1 MFNNHLVITAGF
13 LNSSIEEANLDHYIY
28 RQAVI
33 RNPTDC
39 IYDENGNYVE
49 RPLFDYFNPVGL
61 LNEYDMMNETRNMR
75 WHSTINLTPIEN
87 WNIKLLLSSEKQ
99 IIIMAIL
106 LHLNIMKQ
114 QKMGRMQQQNVLG
127 GLKNR
132 LLRVD
137 NGL

>member
-87 WNIKLLLSSEKQ
+87 WNIKLLLSSEKTNNNYGYSTTFKHYETTENGKNATAERSGWSEKQ
-99 IIIMAIL
+99 IT
-106 LHLNIMKQ
+106 
-114 QKMGRMQQQNVLG
+114 
-127 GLKNR
+127 
-132 LLRVD
+132 
-137 NGL
+137 